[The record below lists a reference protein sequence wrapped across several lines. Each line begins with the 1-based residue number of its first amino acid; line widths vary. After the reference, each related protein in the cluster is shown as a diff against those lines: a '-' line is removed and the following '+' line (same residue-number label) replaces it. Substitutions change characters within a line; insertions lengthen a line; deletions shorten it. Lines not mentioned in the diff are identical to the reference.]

1 MTVCRV
7 VPVVGMVAVLTAA
20 TALGLAGS
28 GRGLAVMDLGLRLG
42 AAAAG
47 AVVAG
52 IGIPLRFDRVA
63 GIFSRILE
71 VAVFRLELGFDLVSF
86 FRVHRL

>member
-1 MTVCRV
+1 MTVCRM
-7 VPVVGMVAVLTAA
+7 VPVVDMVAVLTAA
-20 TALGLAGS
+20 AVLDLACS

-63 GIFSRILE
+63 GIFGRVLE
-71 VAVFRLELGFDLVSF
+71 AAVFGLELGFDLVGF
-86 FRVHRL
+86 FWVHRL